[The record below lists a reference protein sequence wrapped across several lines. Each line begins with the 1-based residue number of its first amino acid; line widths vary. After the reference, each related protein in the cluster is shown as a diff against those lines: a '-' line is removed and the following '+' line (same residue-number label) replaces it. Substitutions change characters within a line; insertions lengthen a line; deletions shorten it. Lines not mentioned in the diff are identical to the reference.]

1 MEKEKR
7 QNAEG
12 NGQYLR
18 LKDLAADDER
28 FARMLADPWSSEVKR
43 GIKRLFFFC
52 LLMIM
57 TITTTVYSEIKVAM
71 K

>member
-43 GIKRLFFFC
+43 GIKRLFFFWS
-52 LLMIM
+52 
-57 TITTTVYSEIKVAM
+57 TDDHDHHNNRVFRN
-71 K
+71 